1 MTSPRAVTARALLFD
16 MDGTLVDSADSIDR
30 VWREFAA
37 RHRLDPATVLAALPG
52 RTAHDIVA
60 GLLPAAGS
68 PDVTAEVAWIRAR
81 EEGTADT
88 VTEIPGARR
97 LLTSLPAHTW
107 AVVTSASRSMT
118 ERRLTAAGLPLPA
131 VAVCADDVRAGKPD
145 PEGFRAAARLLDVD
159 IADCLLFEDSA
170 PGLLA
175 ARRSGGTPVAVAA
188 PLTEP
193 AAYRVDDLTAVTAHI
208 QDGRVRLEF
217 RQSREDAEPAE
228 EIRL

>member
-1 MTSPRAVTARALLFD
+1 MTAVTARALLFD
-16 MDGTLVDSADSIDR
+16 MDGTLVDSAESIDR

-60 GLLPAAGS
+60 GLLPAADLS
-68 PDVTAEVAWIRAR
+68 DVGAEVAWIRER
-81 EEGTADT
+81 EEATADT

-97 LLTSLPAHTW
+97 LLTSLPERTW
-107 AVVTSASRSMT
+107 AVVTSASRTMT

-145 PEGFRAAARLLDVD
+145 PEGFCAAARLLDVD

-175 ARRSGGTPVAVAA
+175 AHRSGGTPVAVAA
-188 PLTEP
+188 PDTEP
-193 AAYRVDDLTAVTAHI
+193 APYRVDDLTAVTAHVSN
-208 QDGRVRLEF
+208 GRIRLEI
-217 RQSREDAEPAE
+217 RQSRAHTEPAE
-228 EIRL
+228 GVRL

>member
-1 MTSPRAVTARALLFD
+1 MTSPRAVTVRALLFD

-30 VWREFAA
+30 VWRDFAT

-52 RTAHDIVA
+52 RTAPDIVA

-68 PDVTAEVAWIRAR
+68 SDVAAEVAWIRAR
-81 EEGTADT
+81 EEATVDS

-97 LLTSLPAHTW
+97 LLASLPAHTW
-107 AVVTSASRSMT
+107 AVVTSASRTMT

-159 IADCLLFEDSA
+159 IADCLVLEDSA

-175 ARRSGGTPVAVAA
+175 ARRSGGIPVAVAA
-188 PLTEP
+188 PVAEP
-193 AAYRVDDLTAVTAHI
+193 APYRVDDLTAVTAHV
-208 QDGRVRLEF
+208 QDGRVRLEI
-217 RQSREDAEPAE
+217 RQPRAQAEPAAGT
-228 EIRL
+228 RL

>member
-1 MTSPRAVTARALLFD
+1 MTAPRAVTARALLFD

-30 VWREFAA
+30 VWRAFAT
-37 RHRLDPATVLAALPG
+37 RHRLDPVTVLAALPG
-52 RTAHDIVA
+52 RTAPDIVA
-60 GLLPAAGS
+60 GLLPAS
-68 PDVTAEVAWIRAR
+68 DLSTVSAEVAWIRER
-81 EEGTADT
+81 EEATADT

-97 LLTSLPAHTW
+97 LLTSLPARTW
-107 AVVTSASRSMT
+107 AVVTSASRTMT

-131 VAVCADDVRAGKPD
+131 VTVCADDVRAGKPD

-193 AAYRVDDLTAVTAHI
+193 ASYRVDDLTGVTARVS
-208 QDGRVRLEF
+208 DGLIRLEI
-217 RQSREDAEPAE
+217 RQPRTHAEPAE
-228 EIRL
+228 GIRL

>member
-1 MTSPRAVTARALLFD
+1 MTSLRAVTARALLFD

-60 GLLPAAGS
+60 GLLPAAGFS
-68 PDVTAEVAWIRAR
+68 NVTAEVAWIRAR
-81 EEGTADT
+81 EEATADT

-107 AVVTSASRSMT
+107 AVVTSASRTMT

-131 VAVCADDVRAGKPD
+131 VGVCADDVRAGKPD

-188 PLTEP
+188 PVAEP
-193 AAYRVDDLTAVTAHI
+193 APYRVDDLTAVTAHV
-208 QDGRVRLEF
+208 QDGRIRLEI
-217 RQSREDAEPAE
+217 RQPRAPAEPAE
-228 EIRL
+228 GIRL

>member
-1 MTSPRAVTARALLFD
+1 MTAPRAVTARALLFD

-30 VWREFAA
+30 VWRAFAN
-37 RHRLDPATVLAALPG
+37 RHRLDAATVLAALPG
-52 RTAHDIVA
+52 RTAPDIVA
-60 GLLPAAGS
+60 GLLPAANLS
-68 PDVTAEVAWIRAR
+68 TVSAEVAWIRER
-81 EEGTADT
+81 EEATADT

-97 LLTSLPAHTW
+97 LLTSLPARTW
-107 AVVTSASRSMT
+107 AVVTSASRTMT

-159 IADCLLFEDSA
+159 ITDCLLFEDSA

-188 PLTEP
+188 PLAEP
-193 AAYRVDDLTAVTAHI
+193 APYRVDDLTAVTARVS
-208 QDGRVRLEF
+208 DGRIHLEI
-217 RQSREDAEPAE
+217 RQARAHAEPAE
-228 EIRL
+228 GIRL

>member
-1 MTSPRAVTARALLFD
+1 MTSPHAVTAGALLFD

-37 RHRLDPATVLAALPG
+37 RHRLDPDTVLAALPG

-60 GLLPAAGS
+60 GLLPAAGFS
-68 PDVTAEVAWIRAR
+68 GITAEVAWIRAR
-81 EEGTADT
+81 EEATADT

-107 AVVTSASRSMT
+107 AVVTSASRTMT
-118 ERRLTAAGLPLPA
+118 ERRLTASGLPLPR
-131 VAVCADDVRAGKPD
+131 VTVCADDVRTGKPD
-145 PEGFRAAARLLDVD
+145 PEGFRAAARILGVD

-175 ARRSGGTPVAVAA
+175 ARRSGGTPVAVGAHVA
-188 PLTEP
+188 EP
-193 AAYRVDDLTAVTAHI
+193 VPYRVDDLTAVTAHARG
-208 QDGRVRLEF
+208 GRVHLEI
-217 RQSREDAEPAE
+217 RQPRAHAEPAE
-228 EIRL
+228 GIRL

>member
-1 MTSPRAVTARALLFD
+1 MTSLTARALLFD
-16 MDGTLVDSADSIDR
+16 MDGTLVDSAESIDR
-30 VWREFAA
+30 VWREFAG

-60 GLLPAAGS
+60 GFLPAAE
-68 PDVTAEVAWIRAR
+68 VTAEVAWIRAR
-81 EEGTADT
+81 EEATADT

-97 LLTSLPAHTW
+97 LLTSLPDRTW
-107 AVVTSASRSMT
+107 AVVTSASRTMT

-131 VAVCADDVRAGKPD
+131 VAVCADDVRSGKPD

-159 IADCLLFEDSA
+159 IADCVLFEDSA

-188 PLTEP
+188 LTTEP
-193 AAYRVDDLTAVTAHI
+193 AAYRVDDLTALTARP
-208 QDGRVRLEF
+208 QDGRIHLEIT
-217 RQSREDAEPAE
+217 QAQTELAEG
-228 EIRL
+228 IRR

>member
-1 MTSPRAVTARALLFD
+1 MTAPRAVTARALLFD

-30 VWREFAA
+30 VWRAFAT

-52 RTAHDIVA
+52 RTAPDIVA
-60 GLLPAAGS
+60 GLLPAADLS
-68 PDVTAEVAWIRAR
+68 AVSAEVAWIRER
-81 EEGTADT
+81 EEATADT

-97 LLTSLPAHTW
+97 LLTSLPARTW
-107 AVVTSASRSMT
+107 AVVTSASRTMT

-131 VAVCADDVRAGKPD
+131 VAVCADDVRVGKPD

-188 PLTEP
+188 PLAEP
-193 AAYRVDDLTAVTAHI
+193 APYRVDDLTAVTARVS
-208 QDGRVRLEF
+208 DGRIHL
-217 RQSREDAEPAE
+217 
-228 EIRL
+228 EIRQPRAHAETAEGIRL

>member
-1 MTSPRAVTARALLFD
+1 MTSPHTLTAGALLFD

-37 RHRLDPATVLAALPG
+37 RHGLDAGDVLAALPG

-60 GLLPAAGS
+60 GLLPAAAPS
-68 PDVTAEVAWIRAR
+68 DVTAEVGWIRAR
-81 EEGTADT
+81 EEATADS
-88 VTEIPGARR
+88 VTEIRGARR
-97 LLTSLPAHTW
+97 LLTSLPAHSW
-107 AVVTSASRSMT
+107 AVVTSASRTMT

-145 PEGFRAAARLLDVD
+145 PEGFRTAALLLDAD

-188 PLTEP
+188 SVAEP
-193 AAYRVDDLTAVTAHI
+193 VPYRVDDLTAVTAHVR
-208 QDGRVRLEF
+208 DGRIHLAIGGAGAHV
-217 RQSREDAEPAE
+217 EPAA

>member
-1 MTSPRAVTARALLFD
+1 MTSPHAVTARALLFD

-37 RHRLDPATVLAALPG
+37 RHRLDPSTVLAALPG
-52 RTAHDIVA
+52 RTAHDIVS

-68 PDVTAEVAWIRAR
+68 LDVTAEVTWIRAR
-81 EEGTADT
+81 EEATTDT

-107 AVVTSASRSMT
+107 AVVTSASRTMT

-131 VAVCADDVRAGKPD
+131 VTVCADDVRAGKPD
-145 PEGFRAAARLLDVD
+145 PEGFRTAARLLGVD
-159 IADCLLFEDSA
+159 IADCLVFEDSA

-188 PLTEP
+188 PGTEP
-193 AAYRVDDLTAVTAHI
+193 APYRVDDLTAVTAHVR
-208 QDGRVRLEF
+208 DGRIRLEI
-217 RQSREDAEPAE
+217 RQSRAHPEPAQGV
-228 EIRL
+228 RL

>member
-1 MTSPRAVTARALLFD
+1 MTAVRAVTARALLFD

-30 VWREFAA
+30 VWRAFAT
-37 RHRLDPATVLAALPG
+37 RHRLDAATVLAALPG
-52 RTAHDIVA
+52 RTAPDIVA
-60 GLLPAAGS
+60 GLLPAADLS
-68 PDVTAEVAWIRAR
+68 TVSAEVAWIREQ
-81 EEGTADT
+81 EEATADT

-97 LLTSLPAHTW
+97 LLTSLPPRNW
-107 AVVTSASRSMT
+107 AIVTSASRTMT

-131 VAVCADDVRAGKPD
+131 VAVCADDVQAGKPD

-188 PLTEP
+188 PFAEP
-193 AAYRVDDLTAVTAHI
+193 APYRVDDLTVVTASVS
-208 QDGRVRLEF
+208 DGLIRLEI
-217 RQSREDAEPAE
+217 RQPQAHAETAE
-228 EIRL
+228 GIRL